1 MKYIKILTAL
11 VGASVLSF
19 SCTKLDEELRDSL
32 SEESSSV
39 TAAGLLQTAYET
51 MNTPLQDQSRVWAG
65 MEHTT
70 DEALGP
76 TRGPDWDDNGVW
88 RVLHAHTWNAD
99 HSFLRDTYRE
109 LLQVQFAASSV
120 LNRNPT
126 ASEAAEARFV
136 RALSTFYVLD
146 MWDQVPYRTDL
157 SDYGKL
163 PITIKGTAAAD
174 TIIRELNDVIATASL
189 QNANVIRGSKDGA
202 KALLMK
208 TYLNYGVYAN
218 RAAPTFATADMDKVI
233 ALADEIIA
241 SGRYSINPSYFQT
254 FAANNS
260 TSNKEI
266 IYSLENTVGV
276 RGGNNRFFWFC
287 TLHYNQKPS
296 GWNGFTTLADFY
308 DKFEAA
314 DSRRGTAYPGV
325 TNVTGLRVGLLE
337 GQQFNETGAILK
349 DRKGN
354 NLAFTRAVALKETGN
369 DLEITGIRVV
379 KYPPD
384 FAQGIDGNAENE
396 LVIFRYADVLLMKA
410 EALLR
415 KGDAGPALTIVNS
428 IRAVRGATP
437 LGALTLDNLLAER
450 GREFYW
456 EGWRRNDMIRFG
468 KFLDP
473 LPAGAGTTS
482 TRSTKSGNERL
493 IFAIPNQQLSVNP
506 NLEQNPG
513 YQ

>member
-19 SCTKLDEELRDSL
+19 SCTKLDEKLRDSL
-32 SEESSSV
+32 QDESSTV
-39 TAAGLLQTAYET
+39 NAAGLLQSAYEA
-51 MNTPLQDQSRVWAG
+51 MNTPLMDQSRVWAAQ
-65 MEHTT
+65 EHTS

-99 HSFLRDTYRE
+99 HAFLRDTYRE
-109 LLQVQFAASSV
+109 LLQVQFAATSV

-126 ASEAAEARFV
+126 GDQRAQARFI
-136 RALSTFYVLD
+136 RALSTYYVLD

-163 PITIKGTAAAD
+163 PLTIKGSAAAD
-174 TIIRELNDVIATASL
+174 TIISELNAVIAEASL
-189 QNANVIRGSKDGA
+189 ANANVIKASKDGA

-208 TYLNYGVYAN
+208 VYLNRGVYAK
-218 RAAPTFATADMDKVI
+218 RDAPTFAPADMDKVI
-233 ALADEIIA
+233 SLADEIIN

-254 FAANNS
+254 FAADNS
-260 TSNKEI
+260 IANKEI

-276 RGGNNRFFWFC
+276 RGGNNRFYWFC

-308 DKFEAA
+308 DKFEAS
-314 DSRRGTAYPGV
+314 DLRRSQAYPGV

-337 GQQFNETGAILK
+337 GQQFDQNGTVLK
-349 DRKGN
+349 DRKAN
-354 NLAFTRAVALKETGN
+354 NLAFTRKVALKESGN

-384 FAQGIDGNAENE
+384 FAKGIDGNAENE
-396 LVIFRYADVLLMKA
+396 LVLFRYADVLLMKA

-415 KGDAGPALTIVNS
+415 KGSAAAALTIVNNLRS
-428 IRAVRGATP
+428 VRGATP
-437 LGALTLDNLLAER
+437 LGALTTDNLLAER

-482 TRSTKSGNERL
+482 TRSTKSGTERL
-493 IFAIPNQQLSVNP
+493 LFAIPNQQLSVNP